1 MLPETEAPA
10 DEAPEDTVRPVR
22 TWKAIATLRAVR
34 VFKRRPVEP
43 KRLAKILDAG
53 RRAPSSM
60 NAAAMGRSS
69 WCASPTGWR
78 RSATVGDYAG
88 HLAKAPVAIAFVTAD
103 GSTDSERESIAFDLG
118 QCVQSMLLAA
128 WEMEIGGCHAAVY
141 DEGEARRILE
151 LPDGKR
157 CDYLISLGYPKT
169 ADRDGPPHGPRSTRR
184 PLDELRHDETWP
196 G

>member
-1 MLPETEAPA
+1 
-10 DEAPEDTVRPVR
+10 VR

-34 VFKRRPVEP
+34 AFKRRPVEP
-43 KRLAKILDAG
+43 KRVTRILDAG

-60 NAAAMGRSS
+60 NLQRWEFVVVREPDRLAALAK
-69 WCASPTGWR
+69 
-78 RSATVGDYAG
+78 VGDYAG
-88 HLAKAPVAIAFVTAD
+88 HLAKAPVAIAFVTPD
-103 GSTDSERESIAFDLG
+103 GGTDSDRESVAFDLG

-128 WEMEIGGCHAAVY
+128 WEMGIGGCHAAVY
-141 DEGEARRILE
+141 DGAEVRRILE

-169 ADRDGPPHGPRSTRR
+169 AIATDRPRATVARR
-184 PLDELRHDETWP
+184 PLEELRHDETWS

>member
-1 MLPETEAPA
+1 M
-10 DEAPEDTVRPVR
+10 R

-34 VFKRRPVEP
+34 TFKRTPVEP

-60 NAAAMGRSS
+60 NAQRWAFVVVREPDRLAALAG
-69 WCASPTGWR
+69 
-78 RSATVGDYAG
+78 VGEYAA
-88 HLAKAPVAIAFVTAD
+88 HLAKAPVAIAFVTP
-103 GSTDSERESIAFDLG
+103 DSLTGWERESIAFDLG

-128 WEMEIGGCHAAVY
+128 WEMGIGGCHAAVY
-141 DEGEARRILE
+141 DEPAVRMILE
-151 LPDGKR
+151 LPDGMR

-169 ADRDGPPHGPRSTRR
+169 AVATDRPRETVARR
-184 PLDELRHDETWP
+184 PMDDLRHDETWP

>member
-1 MLPETEAPA
+1 M
-10 DEAPEDTVRPVR
+10 R
-22 TWKAIATLRAVR
+22 TWKTIATLRAVR
-34 VFKRRPVEP
+34 AFKRRPVEP

-60 NAAAMGRSS
+60 NLQRWEFVVVREPDRLAALAK
-69 WCASPTGWR
+69 
-78 RSATVGDYAG
+78 VGDYAG
-88 HLAKAPVAIAFVTAD
+88 HLAKAPVAIAFVTPA
-103 GSTDSERESIAFDLG
+103 GPTDPERESIAFDLG

-128 WEMEIGGCHAAVY
+128 WEMGIGGCHAAVY
-141 DEGEARRILE
+141 DEAEACRILE

-169 ADRDGPPHGPRSTRR
+169 PIATDRPRTTVARR
-184 PLDELRHDETWP
+184 PMDNLRHDETWS